1 MNSEP
6 QEIEVEVVESIDT
19 IPTRPHRTQAEP
31 PPRNADPSSWK
42 EARPW
47 EGTWVRTLDRR
58 WWPLWSLLAVVV
70 LLPLVLV
77 AGLIVF
83 AWVLLRLLG
92 KLLDWLGA
100 PSR

>member
-1 MNSEP
+1 VNSEP

-19 IPTRPHRTQAEP
+19 VPTHTRSPHTEP
-31 PPRNADPSSWK
+31 PPRNATPSWNDTRQWR
-42 EARPW
+42 AR
-47 EGTWVRTLDRR
+47 VSTLDRR

-70 LLPLVLV
+70 LLPLVLL
-77 AGLIVF
+77 AGLVVF

-92 KLLDWLGA
+92 KLLAWLGA